1 LRLCPN
7 ATLLKWNFDLFSN
20 MSETVNDIIL
30 DKAPVNERATMDEFY
45 LDMTGLDRFFG
56 AHQFTKE

>member
-1 LRLCPN
+1 
-7 ATLLKWNFDLFSN
+7 